1 MMKVTGINELAMMIE
16 HDNRVK
22 KAEKEIKKQNV
33 DRMIA
38 DGIDPEIAKV
48 MVNVFTEYNL

>member
-1 MMKVTGINELAMMIE
+1 MAKVTGINELATMIE
-16 HDNRVK
+16 HDNRVA

-33 DRMIA
+33 NRMVA